1 MTASQVAAR
10 VLRWALDPHGPVPSG
25 SLDDIVALAQPGDE
39 LRALASA
46 VAARHLA
53 RLRWHAPPLGD
64 ARPPR
69 GDLPLLAVLVTNP
82 AAPPPLVSPL
92 EAPVSRWDW
101 VARDALT
108 EPALQTF
115 AGRERSRRPVP
126 PATPGRPAPPAVDL
140 EALERVFAD
149 ELRRRSPLTALRSRP
164 APGDEDNALAWLVDL
179 AGHRD
184 GRRWLCRTLASP
196 VCAPDVLAWR
206 TQALDRLRLDP
217 ALRPL
222 VLDVY
227 ATALEYHADALAL
240 WTTTAHR
247 ALTSQHDP
255 LLAWALTLG
264 RWWGV
269 LVQVDRVDPEAIR
282 AHQAIDPAAI
292 RAGRALADATRS
304 LTGAP

>member
-25 SLDDIVALAQPGDE
+25 SLDDIAALAQPGDE
-39 LRALASA
+39 LRALAGA
-46 VAARHLA
+46 VAARNLA

-82 AAPPPLVSPL
+82 AATHPLVSTL
-92 EAPVSRWDW
+92 ETPVSRWDW
-101 VARDALT
+101 VARDAII
-108 EPALQTF
+108 EPALQTL
-115 AGRERSRRPVP
+115 AGRHPPRRPTP
-126 PATPGRPAPPAVDL
+126 PATPGGPAPAVDH

-164 APGDEDNALAWLVDL
+164 APGDEDRGLAWLIEL

-217 ALRPL
+217 ELRPL

-282 AHQAIDPAAI
+282 THQAIDPVAI
-292 RAGRALADATRS
+292 RAGRALAAATRG
-304 LTGAP
+304 LTGAT